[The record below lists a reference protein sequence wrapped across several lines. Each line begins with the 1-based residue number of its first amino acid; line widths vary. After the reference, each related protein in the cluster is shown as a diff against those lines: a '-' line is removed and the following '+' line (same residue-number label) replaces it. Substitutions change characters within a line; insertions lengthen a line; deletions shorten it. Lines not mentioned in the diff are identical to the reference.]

1 MDPKEKDAVLKGK
14 KKLIVLASV
23 FLGRDND
30 KLEDFIATI
39 IEIVGTFANTMKEQS
54 SGQQIV
60 KPESDLPN
68 QLTKRVVEMAF
79 HCQFITNPE
88 ELRDA
93 LRVGYKYLSTYVP
106 DEEYEKALLGRP
118 EHLKRLEQEGKTGN
132 EADFMATMLATTPL
146 IKEGL
151 GDLDKDTEKFVA
163 LITHGKHTLETLR
176 EFLSSIA
183 EKF

>member
-1 MDPKEKDAVLKGK
+1 MDPKEQDTVLEGK

-30 KLEDFIATI
+30 KLEGFISTI
-39 IEIVGTFANTMKEQS
+39 IDIVGTFANRMEEQS

-60 KPESDLPN
+60 RPESDLPN
-68 QLTKRVVEMAF
+68 QLPKRVVEMAF

-106 DEEYEKALLGRP
+106 DEEYEKALLDKP
-118 EHLKRLEQEGKTGN
+118 KHLKILKQAGKTGD
-132 EADFMATMLATTPL
+132 EVDFMATMLATTPL

-151 GDLDKDTEKFVA
+151 GDLDEDAEKFVA
-163 LITHGKHTLETLR
+163 SITHGKHTLETLR

-183 EKF
+183 KKF